1 MDSKPSQ
8 ASEKVI
14 AIVIMAW
21 GVGWL
26 ARYSAAASDDWLAVA
41 VTGALG
47 IAAMAVGFSVWKSSP
62 RAVAAYIA
70 WAVAGVVGLVTLDV
84 LTETEVWKVA
94 LGGAGAALLLA
105 VFGSALVS
113 ARRPQPLAV

>member
-8 ASEKVI
+8 TAEKVI

-21 GVGWL
+21 GAGWL
-26 ARYSAAASDDWLAVA
+26 ARYLAAASDDWLAVA

-47 IAAMAVGFSVWKSSP
+47 IAAIAVGFSVWKSNP

-70 WAVAGVVGLVTLDV
+70 WAVADVVGLVTLDV

-94 LGGAGAALLLA
+94 LGGGGAALLLA

-113 ARRPQPLAV
+113 ARRPQQLAV